1 MKKEEAMAK
10 TKLTYAE
17 LKIELDQVLDSLQ
30 QDGVGV
36 DEALK
41 LYERGMELVA
51 QLEAALQEA
60 ENKIIKLKQKFD
72 A

>member
-1 MKKEEAMAK
+1 MTKKEP
-10 TKLTYAE
+10 TYAE
-17 LKIELDQVLDSLQ
+17 LKIELDEVLDMLQ
-30 QDGVGV
+30 QDGIGV

-41 LYERGMELVA
+41 AYERGMELVK
-51 QLEAALQEA
+51 QLEITLQEA

>member
-1 MKKEEAMAK
+1 MTKKEP
-10 TKLTYAE
+10 TYAE

-41 LYERGMELVA
+41 AYERGMELVK
-51 QLEAALQEA
+51 QLETALQEA